1 MEVHFIMA
9 KLKREQRIE
18 IYIKNCISFLNYR
31 VRLIDK
37 HGIDILRI
45 NKQSLVGTTIEYVL
59 SSDGILFNWIRSYKE
74 NGCVI
79 VKKAYEKIYYE

>member
-1 MEVHFIMA
+1 MDVHFIMA
-9 KLKREQRIE
+9 KLKREQRME

-45 NKQSLVGTTIEYVL
+45 DKQSLVGTTIEYVL
-59 SSDGILFNWIRSYKE
+59 SSDGILFNLIRSYKE

-79 VKKAYEKIYYE
+79 VKKVYEKIYYE